1 MIPEPVLSYE
11 YNPESSRFEVP
22 NPHRVENLFL
32 AAASA
37 VCLICAVIA
46 LMAARGAIASGGG
59 PHALA
64 PVGVAIGLL
73 AFGLMFGVRMLR
85 QLRFFFGRNQPSG
98 LAPQLPKDVEGTSP
112 DGEALRE
119 TIRQNA
125 INYSVPTGAIDNLL
139 YSLVRDLV
147 FSPARTQYLARAEFH
162 NGIGLAF
169 LLLCFGVSVVGTGSA
184 AVSAWIGLLYFVL
197 VNALVLLPL
206 RQGALGGRQ
215 FSIRA
220 IVAFVVAA
228 MIGPVLMAQVIGHS
242 GLPLGGAVQF
252 VPVTAAILISALIAA
267 GLLLKAAVAQVVRP
281 NQIAMAQKLHTV
293 SMNAPPAQIFLEF
306 DREMQRGWTET
317 VPNRVYLRQL
327 PKLGSAPAGSFE
339 GHAIEETQPL
349 PNDLKPL
356 SLARCLALDTY
367 RWLVVLEI
375 FALMAT
381 VVGAGM
387 LLFSANQPGQWGAL
401 AIGASLLLIARFA
414 FDGGNA
420 LWRRFEFTSRIY
432 WLETHG
438 NYQRAQTS
446 IGTLLQDRVKTQKEI
461 VNVEDMSLRLWVAEI
476 DSVSFGPDTERSLLS
491 IRGLPDEAERLS
503 AHLADFG
510 GRQAS
515 VVAPTS
521 ETDLQRL
528 ALLNRINPAQGG
540 SAPGLAAG
548 VQSLLGAPA
557 PEAAGTTPAPVA
569 AGRFCTQC
577 GTRASGAAQFCGQC
591 GTRLPVSAS

>member
-1 MIPEPVLSYE
+1 MSYE

-37 VCLICAVIA
+37 VCLVCAVIA
-46 LMAARGAIASGGG
+46 LLAARGAIEAGGG
-59 PHALA
+59 AHALA
-64 PVGVAIGLL
+64 PVGIAIGLL

-112 DGEALRE
+112 DGDALRE

-169 LLLCFGVSVVGTGSA
+169 LLLCFAVSVAGTSSA
-184 AVSAWIGLLYFVL
+184 AVGAWIGLLYFVL

-206 RQGALGGRQ
+206 RQGALAGRQ

-228 MIGPVLMAQVIGHS
+228 MIGPVLLTEAIGHA

-252 VPVTAAILISALIAA
+252 VPVTAAILVSALAAA
-267 GLLLKAAVAQVVRP
+267 GLLLKAAIAQVVHP

-327 PKLGSAPAGSFE
+327 PKLGGAPAGSFE

-349 PNDLKPL
+349 PNDLQPL
-356 SLARCLALDTY
+356 TLGRCLALDSY
-367 RWLVVLEI
+367 RWLLALEV
-375 FALMAT
+375 FALLAT
-381 VVGAGM
+381 VVGAG
-387 LLFSANQPGQWGAL
+387 LLLSSASQPGQWGAL

-510 GRQAS
+510 SRQAS
-515 VVAPTS
+515 VVAPAS

-528 ALLNRINPAQGG
+528 ALLNRINPPQTG
-540 SAPGLAAG
+540 APGLAAG
-548 VQSLLGAPA
+548 VQQLLAAPA
-557 PEAAGTTPAPVA
+557 SAAGGPASATTVA
-569 AGRFCTQC
+569 SARYCTQC
-577 GTRASGAAQFCGQC
+577 GTRADGAALFCGQC
-591 GTRLPVSAS
+591 GTRLPGAAA

>member
-1 MIPEPVLSYE
+1 MSYE
-11 YNPESSRFEVP
+11 FNPESSRFEVP

-37 VCLICAVIA
+37 VCLICAVLA
-46 LMAARGAIASGGG
+46 LLAGRHVIEAGGG
-59 PHALA
+59 AWAAA
-64 PVGVAIGLL
+64 PIGIAAGLL
-73 AFGLMFGVRMLR
+73 VFGLVFGVRMLR

-98 LAPQLPKDVEGTSP
+98 LAPQLPKDAEGTSA
-112 DGEALRE
+112 DGDALRE

-162 NGIGLAF
+162 NAIGLTF
-169 LLLCFGVSVVGTGSA
+169 LLLCF
-184 AVSAWIGLLYFVL
+184 AVSTLSVGSPVVRGWLGLLYFVL

-206 RQGALGGRQ
+206 RQGALGGRSL
-215 FSIRA
+215 SIRA
-220 IVAFVVAA
+220 IVAFIIAA
-228 MIGPVLMAQVIGHS
+228 MIGPVLLTQAIGS
-242 GLPLGGAVQF
+242 AGQPLNGAVQF
-252 VPVTAAILISALIAA
+252 LPVTAAILLSALAA
-267 GLLLKAAVAQVVRP
+267 AALLLKAAVAQVVRP
-281 NQIAMAQKLHTV
+281 NQIAMAQRLHTL

-306 DREMQRGWTET
+306 DREMQLGWTET

-327 PKLGSAPAGSFE
+327 PKLGGGPAGSFE

-349 PNDLKPL
+349 PNDLQPL
-356 SLARCLALDTY
+356 TFGRCLALDAY
-367 RWLVVLEI
+367 RWLLALDV
-375 FALMAT
+375 FALLAT
-381 VVGAGM
+381 LIGAAM
-387 LLFSANQPGQWGAL
+387 LLYSASVPRAWGAL

-414 FDGGNA
+414 FDGSNA

-438 NYQRAQTS
+438 NFQRAQTS
-446 IGTLLQDRVKTQKEI
+446 IGALLQDRVKTQKEI

-503 AHLADFG
+503 THLAAFG
-510 GRQAS
+510 SRQAS
-515 VVAPTS
+515 IVAPGS

-528 ALLNRINPAQGG
+528 ALLNRIN
-540 SAPGLAAG
+540 SAPPGAASLGANVQQALGVATAG
-548 VQSLLGAPA
+548 VAK
-557 PEAAGTTPAPVA
+557 
-569 AGRFCTQC
+569 FCTQC
-577 GTRASGAAQFCGQC
+577 GTKAEGPVLFCGQC
-591 GTRLPVSAS
+591 GARLPAAVS